1 MTLRLHAPLPLRP
14 VVLWLSRLLIV
25 LGLVGL
31 GVYLWSEADR
41 WIYQWLNLDEF
52 ESPKPLP
59 AISAAPLPKT
69 LGPATAPATAVNPMR
84 VQIDPGIIGQIEISK
99 LGVKAL
105 VRRGIDSTTLRRS
118 VGHVPGTAL
127 PGENGNSVLAG
138 HRDTFFAALKGVQ
151 RGDVIRVRLR
161 AGRTADYRVDHLAIV
176 GRDAVDVMATS
187 PEARLTLITCYPF
200 DFIGPSPR
208 RFVVGAAALKPSPN
222 H

>member
-52 ESPKPLP
+52 VSPKPLP

-69 LGPATAPATAVNPMR
+69 LGPAPVLATAVNPMR
-84 VQIDPGIIGQIEISK
+84 VQIDARIIGQIEISK

-105 VRRGIDSTTLRRS
+105 VRHGIDSTTLRRS

-138 HRDTFFAALKGVQ
+138 HRDTFFAALKGVE
-151 RGDVIRVRLR
+151 RGDLIRVRLR
-161 AGRTADYRVDHLAIV
+161 AGGTADYRVDHLAIV

-208 RFVVGAAALKPSPN
+208 RFIVGAAALKPSPD